1 MSLKLKVIGILFSF
15 ILGIS
20 ATLPVWAA
28 TEAATVEDLPE
39 LIDSAKMNR
48 LWRFVTFVCVRHGQY
63 QLYEDEYR
71 YLNEEL
77 SDSDFT
83 TNGIVQAILDEL
95 PLKRYLPALS
105 SFSQHL
111 VQIRSDYTTKDERY
125 QAAVFKGM
133 IITALNQ
140 EFLNG
145 LVRVRG
151 KNTRTLWNN
160 YLEMD
165 YDQKSATELMQ
176 IAGDLIALHAKMNT
190 LNKVFS
196 YTDFTKELNRCF
208 KAYYRRLLDND
219 ATNYKIFHC
228 GEVAVSIFPYIK
240 NKLEGL
246 INEAEKAK
254 K

>member
-1 MSLKLKVIGILFSF
+1 MSLKLNAFCLFLAL

-20 ATLPVWAA
+20 VTAQAA
-28 TEAATVEDLPE
+28 IDDTTVPEDLPKM
-39 LIDSAKMNR
+39 IDAAQMNR
-48 LWRFVTFVCVRHGQY
+48 VWRFVTFVCVRHGQY

-77 SDSDFT
+77 SDRDFT

-95 PLKRYLPALS
+95 PLKRYLPSLS

-111 VQIRSDYTTKDERY
+111 VQIRDDYATKDERY

-145 LVRVRG
+145 LVRIRG
-151 KNTRTLWNN
+151 KNHRTLWNN

-165 YDQKSATELMQ
+165 YDQKSSTELMQ

-196 YTDFTKELNRCF
+196 YTDFTKELNRCL
-208 KAYYRRLLDND
+208 KAYYRRSLDND
-219 ATNYKIFHC
+219 KTNYKVYHC
-228 GEVAVSIFPYIK
+228 AEVATKIYPYLK
-240 NKLEGL
+240 NKVKTL
-246 INEAEKAK
+246 INEAEKAQK
-254 K
+254 

>member
-1 MSLKLKVIGILFSF
+1 MSLKLKALSFTLLSILSMGFT
-15 ILGIS
+15 
-20 ATLPVWAA
+20 AQAA
-28 TEAATVEDLPE
+28 IDDTTVPEDLPQM
-39 LIDSAKMNR
+39 IDAAQMNKI
-48 LWRFVTFVCVRHGQY
+48 WSFVTFVCMRHGQY

-77 SDSDFT
+77 SDRDFT

-95 PLKRYLPALS
+95 PLKRYLPSLS

-111 VQIRSDYTTKDERY
+111 VQIRNDYTTKDERY

-160 YLEMD
+160 YLAMD
-165 YDQKSATELMQ
+165 YDQKSSTELMQ

-208 KAYYRRLLDND
+208 KAYYRRSLDND
-219 ATNYKIFHC
+219 ETNYKIYHC
-228 GEVAVSIFPYIK
+228 AEVATRIFPYLK
-240 NKLEGL
+240 DKVKTLM
-246 INEAEKAK
+246 NEAESAK